1 MTDLSHYYDLFLAGM
16 TALAVVV
23 FIALFFVRA
32 GYGMLRDAKWGPK
45 IDNRLGW
52 IAMEAPVFIAM
63 CILCLCSPRRG
74 DAVCLVFFGL
84 FQLHYLNRAF
94 VYPLLLKGRSTM
106 PLGIVLM
113 GVTFNV
119 LNALMQGG
127 WIFYIAPEGYYTPQW
142 LLSPQFI
149 VGTLIFFAG
158 MAVNIHSDRII
169 RRLRKPG
176 DRNHYLPQGGMFL
189 WAKLPNGMSAVD
201 LYRVALARGVA
212 ICPGDP
218 FYEKERNVST
228 FRINYSNSSDEVI
241 EKGIRILGEACA
253 ELIAKKGN

>member
-32 GYGMLRDAKWGPK
+32 GYGMLRDGKWGPK

-169 RRLRKPG
+169 RRLR
-176 DRNHYLPQGGMFL
+176 
-189 WAKLPNGMSAVD
+189 
-201 LYRVALARGVA
+201 
-212 ICPGDP
+212 
-218 FYEKERNVST
+218 
-228 FRINYSNSSDEVI
+228 
-241 EKGIRILGEACA
+241 
-253 ELIAKKGN
+253 